1 MKTERKQNRAWIEI
15 DLQALEHNVKEIQR
29 VLPTQTKIMGVV
41 KANAYGHGAVEV
53 SQKLNEM
60 GITDFAVATLDEG
73 IELREAGIR
82 GEILILGYTDLSCVP
97 EVIKYDLTQTI
108 LDEKYARNI
117 QDMLTEKI
125 KAQVKINTG
134 MNRNG
139 IDYRDYDGLAKVY
152 QMTNLEIT
160 GTFSHLCVSDGSN
173 QEDKDFTKK
182 QIERY
187 FATINQIRKMGYN
200 PGNTHIQASYG
211 ILNYPGLPCDFARP
225 GVILYGI
232 YSQENDV
239 LETNIDLKP
248 VLSLKA
254 RVMSVHTIEKGDSVG
269 YGRTFIAKEKMQM
282 ATVAIGYADGYPR
295 NLSGQDIK
303 VLVNGEY
310 ATIIGRICMDQLM
323 ITLPMGKELKAGD
336 IVTLIGKEQEIRAE
350 KVSEKAATIT
360 NELLSSLGRRLP
372 IVAK

>member
-29 VLPTQTKIMGVV
+29 VLPNQTKIMGVV

-73 IELREAGIR
+73 IELREAGIQ
-82 GEILILGYTDLSCVP
+82 GEILILGYTDLSCIP
-97 EVIKYDLTQTI
+97 EVMKYDLTQTI

-160 GTFSHLCVSDGSN
+160 GTFSHLCVSDGSK

-200 PGNTHIQASYG
+200 PGSTHIQASYG

-254 RVMSVHTIEKGDSVG
+254 RVMSVHTIEEGDSVG

-295 NLSGQDIK
+295 NLSGQDMK

-310 ATIIGRICMDQLM
+310 GTIIGRICMDQLM
-323 ITLPMGKELKAGD
+323 ITLPMEKELKAGD
-336 IVTLIGKEQEIRAE
+336 IVTLIGKEQEIHAE
-350 KVSEKAATIT
+350 KVSEKAETIT

-372 IVAK
+372 IVTK